1 MEKQNIQKVMY
12 TINDINKNNVN
23 LPSLNHNVEKVE
35 EQIGFDKV
43 FEIILEY
50 ISNKDIESLDSIIQN
65 IDNISSRTKTKDSIK
80 KKWDKNLGKKRA
92 IKKVLNDIVGIRIV
106 TDKNVDNIKEYIKT
120 IADNEHYKI
129 ETIDF
134 REKPKSID
142 DGYRGIHIYFMT
154 NPKSF
159 RIEIQIWSR
168 IDAILNFYT
177 HQNIYKSNGNEVYAL
192 ELRKWIDLL
201 PKKQGFDFES
211 YIWEIINNP
220 SEYRESLAMI
230 LIDSI
235 DLNKSLEDVLFNHYI
250 SLSKL
255 DMCDEYVLELK
266 EHLAN
271 IPHNYE
277 GIDVTFSEYVINRVI
292 EEVV

>member
-1 MEKQNIQKVMY
+1 MDKQNIQKVMY

-65 IDNISSRTKTKDSIK
+65 IDNVSSRTKTKESIK

-129 ETIDF
+129 ATIDF
-134 REKPKSID
+134 RENPKSVD

-177 HQNIYKSNGNEVYAL
+177 HQNIYKSNGNELYAL

-220 SEYRESLAMI
+220 SEYREGLAMI

-266 EHLAN
+266 EHLDN